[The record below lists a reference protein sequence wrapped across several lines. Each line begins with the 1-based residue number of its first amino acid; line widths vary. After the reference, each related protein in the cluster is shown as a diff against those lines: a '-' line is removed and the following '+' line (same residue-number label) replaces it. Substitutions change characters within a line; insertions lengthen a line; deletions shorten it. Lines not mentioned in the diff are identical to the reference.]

1 MIVDIFLGYVS
12 MFVGEPIAYI
22 ISLLLAFIA
31 ALILTGFIPIFV
43 GWVARKISAR
53 IQSRYGP
60 VYVGPF
66 GLLQNVADAI
76 KLLGKS
82 FLTTDVDW
90 LVFNFVPIAMT
101 TASFLMISII
111 PLGLPGFSFISVPF
125 DAIFIYVLVAVT
137 PLFVLL
143 AGWGSNNKYS
153 MIGWIRGAAHI
164 ATYELTFLLSI
175 ISISMLAGGYNFST
189 IVTGQSKLWYIAYFP
204 LTFLAFV
211 VASQATIEREPF
223 DLPEASQELQ
233 AGWEIEYGGIKYGLF
248 FVSDYVRLTVISML
262 IVYFFLGGWL
272 GPSILP
278 AIVWFWLKTAVVLF
292 LLMVPRWVLGRPR
305 IDQLLRF
312 GWNWLL
318 PLAVFNLL
326 IVGALI
332 FV

>member
-43 GWVARKISAR
+43 GWVDRKLSAR

-153 MIGWIRGAAHI
+153 MIGGFRGAAQI

-175 ISISMLAGGYNFST
+175 ISIAMLAGGYNFST

-211 VASQATIEREPF
+211 VASQATIERESITPTP
-223 DLPEASQELQ
+223 LVLILKSS
-233 AGWEIEYGGIKYGLF
+233 LF
-248 FVSDYVRLTVISML
+248 
-262 IVYFFLGGWL
+262 
-272 GPSILP
+272 
-278 AIVWFWLKTAVVLF
+278 
-292 LLMVPRWVLGRPR
+292 
-305 IDQLLRF
+305 
-312 GWNWLL
+312 WNI
-318 PLAVFNLL
+318 AT
-326 IVGALI
+326 
-332 FV
+332 